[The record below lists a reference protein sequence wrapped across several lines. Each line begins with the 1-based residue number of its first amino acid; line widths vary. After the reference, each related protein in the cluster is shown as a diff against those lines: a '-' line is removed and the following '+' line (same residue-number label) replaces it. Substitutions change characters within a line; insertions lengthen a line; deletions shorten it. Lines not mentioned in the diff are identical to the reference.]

1 MTFAGIP
8 VEALDFY
15 EDLENDNT
23 KSFWTAHKHVY
34 EKSVRDPMR
43 ALADELATE
52 FGTVRFFRP
61 YRDVR
66 FAADKTPYKTQQGFT
81 AGGHYVHIG
90 AAGLF
95 IAAGYYQMASD
106 QVARYRVAVD
116 DSRRGEALVEIVES
130 VRDAGFVV
138 DGEALKTRP
147 RGYDADHPRI
157 DLLRQKALV
166 GWRDVGAPDWL
177 HTPAAAGRVAEAWRE
192 LAPLRQWLDDH
203 VGPSDQPRR

>member
-23 KSFWTAHKHVY
+23 KSFWTAHKSVY
-34 EKSVRDPMR
+34 ESCVRDPMR
-43 ALADELATE
+43 ALAEELAPE
-52 FGTVRFFRP
+52 FGAVRFFRP

-66 FAADKTPYKTQQGFT
+66 FAADKSPYKTQQGVT
-81 AGGHYVHIG
+81 VGGCYVHIG
-90 AAGLF
+90 APGLF
-95 IAAGYYQMASD
+95 VAAGYYQMAPD
-106 QVARYRVAVD
+106 QVARYRAAVD
-116 DSRRGEALVEIVES
+116 EERRGKALAAIVS
-130 VRDAGFVV
+130 DIRDAGYVV
-138 DGEALKTRP
+138 GGDALKTRP

-166 GWRDVGAPDWL
+166 AWLEVGAPDWL
-177 HTPAAAGRVAEAWRE
+177 HTPAAATHVAAAWRD
-192 LAPLRQWLDDH
+192 LAPLKGWLDDH

>member
-43 ALADELATE
+43 ALADELSPE

-66 FAADKTPYKTQQGFT
+66 FAADKSPYKTQQGMVL
-81 AGGHYVHIG
+81 GGHYVH
-90 AAGLF
+90 
-95 IAAGYYQMASD
+95 
-106 QVARYRVAVD
+106 
-116 DSRRGEALVEIVES
+116 
-130 VRDAGFVV
+130 
-138 DGEALKTRP
+138 
-147 RGYDADHPRI
+147 
-157 DLLRQKALV
+157 
-166 GWRDVGAPDWL
+166 VGAPDWL
-177 HTPAAAGRVAEAWRE
+177 HTPAAATHVAAAWRE
-192 LAPLRQWLDDH
+192 LAPLKQWLDDH

>member
-1 MTFAGIP
+1 MSFAGIP

-23 KSFWTAHKHVY
+23 KSFWAAHKHVY
-34 EKSVRDPMR
+34 EQSVRDPMR
-43 ALADELATE
+43 ALADELSPE
-52 FGTVRFFRP
+52 FGDVRFFRP

-66 FAADKTPYKTQQGFT
+66 FAADKSPYKTHQGVVV
-81 AGGHYVHIG
+81 GGHYVHVG
-90 AAGLF
+90 APGLF
-95 IAAGYYQMASD
+95 IAVGYYQMAPD
-106 QVARYRVAVD
+106 QIARYRVAVD
-116 DSRRGEALVEIVES
+116 DARRGSALVEIVES

-157 DLLRQKALV
+157 ELLRQKALV
-166 GWRDVGAPDWL
+166 GWIDAGAPDWL
-177 HTPAAAGRVAEAWRE
+177 HTPSAAVRVAEAWRE
-192 LAPLRQWLDDH
+192 LAPLKGWLDDH